1 MNTDCY
7 FEQGHKHEICQ
18 DYSISG
24 ETDNIVYAV
33 VSDGCSD
40 SPKSDV
46 GARIVAEA
54 FVKAT
59 DSIVSVGGK
68 PTNDFIEEFTISK
81 IKTVG
86 RELGLSLRS
95 LNATLVAAVY
105 SKKEDILR
113 LHMWGDG
120 HIFVK
125 RGYATNHYSVN
136 YPSGAPFYLAYRI
149 GDGRVD
155 EYIKEFGTNL
165 GIVRSYT
172 EILAGENDAGG
183 IAGGESFDAKESFYQ
198 EYSNPDIDF
207 VLVSSDGL
215 DSFTVGTTDAP
226 LSVEKEFTSFK
237 SLTGD
242 FVQRRMMRFRKD
254 TKAKG
259 NTHFDDISAAAI
271 SFV

>member
-1 MNTDCY
+1 LL
-7 FEQGHKHEICQ
+7 
-18 DYSISG
+18 S
-24 ETDNIVYAV
+24 AV
-33 VSDGCSD
+33 
-40 SPKSDV
+40 
-46 GARIVAEA
+46 
-54 FVKAT
+54 T
-59 DSIVSVGGK
+59 
-68 PTNDFIEEFTISK
+68 
-81 IKTVG
+81 
-86 RELGLSLRS
+86 
-95 LNATLVAAVY
+95 
-105 SKKEDILR
+105 R
-113 LHMWGDG
+113 L
-120 HIFVK
+120 
-125 RGYATNHYSVN
+125 TTT
-136 YPSGAPFYLAYRI
+136 AYRI